1 MARTKEE
8 AMLGIYSRTFMIA
21 TRTDAGQSLDTA
33 PGSLVRL
40 IGRLLGL
47 AGVQPVK
54 TAAR

>member
-1 MARTKEE
+1 
-8 AMLGIYSRTFMIA
+8 MLGIYSRTFMIA

-47 AGVQPVK
+47 AGVQPAK